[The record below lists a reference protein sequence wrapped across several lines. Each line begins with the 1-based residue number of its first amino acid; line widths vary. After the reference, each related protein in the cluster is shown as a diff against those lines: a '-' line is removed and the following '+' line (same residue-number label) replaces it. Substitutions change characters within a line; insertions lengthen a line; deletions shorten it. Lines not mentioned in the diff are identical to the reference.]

1 MDIGAERL
9 AKFQDFGLKE
19 KAPKVVP
26 KNTVVGESKTVYPP
40 GPAAVPASATGAVD
54 PQGRPAALQPQSAS
68 PHGRGGYGLAGR
80 LGGGKGSA
88 GLPPSN
94 GNDEHGPPG
103 RGSPIYEY
111 KGMRQDYETN
121 PDFIQRKK
129 ACMPM
134 FWESKLEVG
143 RPGKACL
150 PQEVGPP
157 AALGTSPCGRGKGM
171 QNGTACHGRG
181 DFGVLLPRTADP
193 PAACMQGWGGIG
205 INPMH
210 TH

>member
-1 MDIGAERL
+1 MPMKPTQAGKLDSTSRSKFLDKNFGVGDEKIDFQTDFPQENFLVNGNIPWQFWAANPQLHFLYGRGYEPLLGPAGEVFFPEQNLLGFLARRNTPAQASTIMDIGAERL

-103 RGSPIYEY
+103 RGSPIYE
-111 KGMRQDYETN
+111 
-121 PDFIQRKK
+121 
-129 ACMPM
+129 
-134 FWESKLEVG
+134 
-143 RPGKACL
+143 
-150 PQEVGPP
+150 
-157 AALGTSPCGRGKGM
+157 
-171 QNGTACHGRG
+171 
-181 DFGVLLPRTADP
+181 
-193 PAACMQGWGGIG
+193 
-205 INPMH
+205 
-210 TH
+210 